1 MERHEHSGKSSR
13 DLLDPEKI
21 LTQAGLKR
29 GNAFLDAG
37 CGEGHFSFVASEI
50 VGETGRVHAVDIY
63 EEAINAVKK
72 ESQERGIRNI
82 RAVNADL
89 TKTMPIKDGS
99 IDMCLMADIFHGFV
113 ANGEVESSLREI
125 DRVLKDS
132 GLFVIVEFKKI
143 EGPIGPPLHV
153 RLTPEEVK
161 KIVAPHGFKDGQIIE
176 AGEYHYAITFTK

>member
-29 GNAFLDAG
+29 GNTFLDAG

-72 ESQERGIRNI
+72 ESHERGIGNI
-82 RAVNADL
+82 RAVSADL
-89 TKTMPIKDGS
+89 TKTMPITDGS
-99 IDMCLMADIFHGFV
+99 IDMCLMADVFHGFV
-113 ANGEVESSLREI
+113 TNEEVDSSLGEI
-125 DRVLKDS
+125 YRVLKDG
-132 GLFVIVEFKKI
+132 GLFVVVEFKKI
-143 EGPIGPPLHV
+143 EDPIGPPLHV
-153 RLTPEEVK
+153 RLTPDEVK
-161 KIVAPHGFKDGQIIE
+161 EILAPYGFKDGQIIE